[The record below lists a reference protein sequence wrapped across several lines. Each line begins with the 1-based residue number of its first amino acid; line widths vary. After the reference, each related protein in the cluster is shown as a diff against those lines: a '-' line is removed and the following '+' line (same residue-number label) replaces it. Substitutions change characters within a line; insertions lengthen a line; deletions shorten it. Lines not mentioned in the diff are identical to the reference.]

1 MSLRDEQVFF
11 VNNIMQLMS
20 HAQELGFEVTF
31 GEAYRTP
38 EQQEIYF
45 RAGKTK
51 TMNSYHLKRLAIDLN
66 FFKDRK
72 YLTAKEDLQELG
84 DYWEGLGEPNCW
96 GGNWSFVDTPH
107 FERRYIGT

>member
-1 MSLRDEQVFF
+1 MSLQNEQTIFL
-11 VNNIMQLMS
+11 NDIMLLIAYAMS
-20 HAQELGFEVTF
+20 KDFEATF

-66 FFKDRK
+66 FFKNGE

-84 DYWEGLGEPNCW
+84 GYWEGLSELNSW
-96 GGNWSFVDTPH
+96 GGNWTSFVDTPH
-107 FERRYIGT
+107 FERRDRG